1 MKGNPPFCYAEF
13 KSGYLPDQ
21 FAMCSIDGIYQVR
34 HAPAV
39 FMDVVGHDCHNIG
52 VVAAHDQIAFI
63 V

>member
-1 MKGNPPFCYAEF
+1 
-13 KSGYLPDQ
+13 
-21 FAMCSIDGIYQVR
+21 MCSIDGIYQVR

-63 V
+63 VRINIVVYLS